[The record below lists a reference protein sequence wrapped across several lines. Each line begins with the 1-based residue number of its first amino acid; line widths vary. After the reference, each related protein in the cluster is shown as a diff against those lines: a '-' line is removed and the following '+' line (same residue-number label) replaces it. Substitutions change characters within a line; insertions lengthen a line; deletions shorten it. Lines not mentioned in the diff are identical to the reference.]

1 MSREIAY
8 GRLVCDDET
17 TKKLNEFAKSLGLNE
32 VSDEYHCT
40 LLYSGDNVEKLL
52 KKKLKLKFPLKA
64 KIKAYHLFG
73 DNKNCLVLGLENEK
87 INQSWDQLMA
97 AGANWDYP
105 EFTPHLSL
113 TYNYSDSNIPDNLP
127 DFDIVFK
134 GYKVEKSVSDF
145 DPQTDAVKSLSE
157 SFKESTSLS
166 QLILF
171 ASKFN
176 KSGKEV
182 ETFKVQIPQSISF
195 KDLVDSFQRALAII
209 HPDKVKDFTIKSV
222 GASGIECVSKDK
234 QRLYGELSP
243 QNGLVTFYQ

>member
-134 GYKVEKSVSDF
+134 GYKAEKSVSDF

-176 KSGKEV
+176 KSGKEI

>member
-8 GRLVCDDET
+8 GRLICDDET
-17 TKKLNEFAKSLGLNE
+17 TKKLNEFCKSIGLNE
-32 VSDEYHCT
+32 VSDEFHCT

-64 KIKAYHLFG
+64 KVKAYHLFG
-73 DNKNCLVLGLENEK
+73 DNFA
-87 INQSWDQLMA
+87 D
-97 AGANWDYP
+97 
-105 EFTPHLSL
+105 
-113 TYNYSDSNIPDNLP
+113 SDVPSNLP

-134 GYKVEKSVSDF
+134 GYKAEKSTSDF
-145 DPQTDAVKSLSE
+145 DYRTDAVKSLSE

-222 GASGIECVSKDK
+222 GANGIECISKNK
-234 QRLYGELSP
+234 QRLYGELSTS
-243 QNGLVTFYQ
+243 NGLVTFYQ

>member
-1 MSREIAY
+1 MSKEIAY
-8 GRLVCDDET
+8 GRLICDDET
-17 TKKLNEFAKSLGLNE
+17 TKKLNEFCKSIGLNE
-32 VSDEYHCT
+32 VSDEFHCT

-64 KIKAYHLFG
+64 KVKAYHLFG

-87 INQSWDQLMA
+87 INQSWDQLMS

-113 TYNYSDSNIPDNLP
+113 SYNFADSNVPSNLP

-134 GYKVEKSVSDF
+134 GYKAEKSTSDF
-145 DPQTDAVKSLSE
+145 DYRTDAVKSLSE

-176 KSGKEV
+176 KLGKEV

-222 GASGIECVSKDK
+222 GANGIECISKNK
-234 QRLYGELSP
+234 QRLYGELSTS
-243 QNGLVTFYQ
+243 NGLVTFYQ

>member
-87 INQSWDQLMA
+87 INQSWDQLMS

-134 GYKVEKSVSDF
+134 GYKAEKSVSDF
-145 DPQTDAVKSLSE
+145 DPQTDAVKTLSE
-157 SFKESTSLS
+157 SLKESASLS

-182 ETFKVQIPQSISF
+182 ETFKVQIPQSLSF

-209 HPDKVKDFTIKSV
+209 HPDKVKDFQIKSV
-222 GASGIECVSKDK
+222 GSSGIECISKDK

>member
-134 GYKVEKSVSDF
+134 GYKAEKSVSDF
-145 DPQTDAVKSLSE
+145 DPQTDAVKTLSE
-157 SFKESTSLS
+157 SLKESASLS